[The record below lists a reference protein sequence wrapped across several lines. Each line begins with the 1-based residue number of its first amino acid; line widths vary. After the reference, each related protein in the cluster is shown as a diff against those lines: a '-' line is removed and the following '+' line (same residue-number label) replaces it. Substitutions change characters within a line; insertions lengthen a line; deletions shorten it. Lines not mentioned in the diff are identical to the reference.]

1 MKPVCTIAA
10 VGLSLIALAGSAYS
24 QPYSG
29 PGSGSG
35 YGRDYTGPG
44 SGTGLGRDYTGPGSG
59 TGLGRCRTVIERTW
73 RHGERVTIRRQVCR

>member
-1 MKPVCTIAA
+1 MKAFCLITAIS
-10 VGLSLIALAGSAYS
+10 LSLMSSAYS

>member
-1 MKPVCTIAA
+1 MKPFCTIAA
-10 VGLSLIALAGSAYS
+10 IGLSLIALAGAYS

-44 SGTGLGRDYTGPGSG
+44 SGTGMGRDYTGPGSG
-59 TGLGRCRTVIERTW
+59 TGMGDAARSSREAGVM
-73 RHGERVTIRRQVCR
+73 VSA